1 MSFLVRAGNP
11 LGLHTVQD
19 LADRRA
25 RVVLATLQEAG
36 GREQYLDTLSL
47 LAPPDAVRAILGRET
62 SEFPG
67 RLGIQHRDVPFA
79 VANGLAD
86 AELLVRHSS
95 SATLQRIF
103 TAQDRAS
110 GAGAAK

>member
-1 MSFLVRAGNP
+1 M
-11 LGLHTVQD
+11 
-19 LADRRA
+19 
-25 RVVLATLQEAG
+25 
-36 GREQYLDTLSL
+36 

-86 AELLVRHSS
+86 AGLLVRHSS
-95 SATLQRIF
+95 SATIQRIF
-103 TAQDRAS
+103 AQDQAS